1 VVRGDFGLAA
11 EEVSQMI
18 NALRFNGLAVPLTTT
33 FPANF
38 VLLHADATGANSNLF
53 F

>member
-1 VVRGDFGLAA
+1 
-11 EEVSQMI
+11 MI
-18 NALRFNGLAVPLTTT
+18 NALRSNGLTVPLTTT

-38 VLLHADATGANSNLF
+38 VLLHDRCSDATGANSNLF